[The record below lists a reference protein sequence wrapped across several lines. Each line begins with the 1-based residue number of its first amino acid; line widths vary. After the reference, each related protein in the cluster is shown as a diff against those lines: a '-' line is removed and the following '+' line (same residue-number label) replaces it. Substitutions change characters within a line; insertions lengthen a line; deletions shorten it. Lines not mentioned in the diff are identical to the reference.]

1 MKTIIIGTYY
11 QILSFLRVK
20 KAFFFAFL
28 FPTFIYTVFSLVW
41 GGENEDYLK
50 FLLTG
55 VIVLT
60 TASDAL
66 FSIGGVI
73 ANFYRTGLIRFF
85 RVTPYSYTKHIIALI
100 CSRIVIVIFSTSIVL
115 LVAYILNGTIVSL
128 HEILYLAAG
137 LILCIYIYAFIAL
150 IVSRITNE
158 DSGNSGVMNFVFYG
172 TVFLS
177 NTIYPITELNPSF
190 KIIVLLNPIT
200 PALDLSRGNFLLYQ
214 SVIWIILLWIVQ
226 YVCFNIQLKRK

>member
-28 FPTFIYTVFSLVW
+28 FPTFIFTVFSLVW
-41 GGENEDYLK
+41 GGENEDYSK

-73 ANFYRTGLIRFF
+73 ASFYRTGLIRFF
-85 RVTPYSYTKHIIALI
+85 KVTPYSYTKHIIALI
-100 CSRIVIVIFSTSIVL
+100 CSRIIIVLFSTAIVL
-115 LVAYILNGTIVSL
+115 LVAYILNGTKLSCN
-128 HEILYLAAG
+128 EILYLIAG
-137 LILCIYIYAFIAL
+137 LILCIYNKRGFWKFEPYEFCVLRYCFSEQYNLSHNRIKFFIQDNC
-150 IVSRITNE
+150 IT
-158 DSGNSGVMNFVFYG
+158 
-172 TVFLS
+172 
-177 NTIYPITELNPSF
+177 
-190 KIIVLLNPIT
+190 
-200 PALDLSRGNFLLYQ
+200 
-214 SVIWIILLWIVQ
+214 
-226 YVCFNIQLKRK
+226 

>member
-28 FPTFIYTVFSLVW
+28 FPTFIFTVFSLVW
-41 GGENEDYLK
+41 GGENEDYSK

-73 ANFYRTGLIRFF
+73 ASFYRTGLIRFF
-85 RVTPYSYTKHIIALI
+85 KVTPYSYTKHIIALI
-100 CSRIVIVIFSTSIVL
+100 CSRIILFSTAIVL
-115 LVAYILNGTIVSL
+115 LVAYILNGTKLSCN
-128 HEILYLAAG
+128 EILYLIAG
-137 LILCIYIYAFIAL
+137 LILCIYIYAFMAFI
-150 IVSRITNE
+150 ISRITNE
-158 DSGNSGVMNFVFYG
+158 DSGNSSLMNFVFYG

-177 NTIYPITELNPSF
+177 HTNYPITELNSSF

-214 SVIWIILLWIVQ
+214 SVIWIILLWIAQ